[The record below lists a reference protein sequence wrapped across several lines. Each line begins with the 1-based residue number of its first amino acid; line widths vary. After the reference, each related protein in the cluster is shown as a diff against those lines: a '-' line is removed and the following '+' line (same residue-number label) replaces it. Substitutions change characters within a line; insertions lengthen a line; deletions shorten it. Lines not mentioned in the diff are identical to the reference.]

1 MAKPKK
7 PPDENDKKRAQ
18 GASYM
23 PGQGIVLYHPPA
35 SARRDVRLD
44 LTTAK
49 PPLLTTIA
57 APPVFPGYGWIKLYR
72 DVPPDLLGSWKGMTW
87 QARGIFRLLLTE
99 CDSDG
104 VLHLGPLGLESL
116 RGLLMATPADWPD
129 IEARLHEI
137 MNHGWLLWF
146 PEEPHQACLAWFR
159 ESQAAV
165 SPSALRMRK
174 LRQRNPGRKRDG

>member
-7 PPDENDKKRAQ
+7 PPDENDKKLAQ
-18 GASYM
+18 G
-23 PGQGIVLYHPPA
+23 PGYIPGKDAIPYRPPA

-44 LTTAK
+44 RTAAK
-49 PPLLTTIA
+49 PPPLTTIA

-72 DVPPDLLGSWKGMTW
+72 DVPSSLQGSWKGMSW

-99 CDSDG
+99 CDRDG

-116 RGLLMATPADWPD
+116 RGLLMANPADWPD
-129 IEARLHEI
+129 IEARLHEMI
-137 MNHGWLLWF
+137 NHGWLLWF

-165 SPSALRMRK
+165 SPGATRMRK
-174 LRQRNPGRKRDG
+174 LRQRKPGRE